1 MYSLTWAL
9 NHKGW
14 GGDILTITVISLIEM
29 KQKISLEIKLG
40 TL

>member
-1 MYSLTWAL
+1 MRVAD
-9 NHKGW
+9 G
-14 GGDILTITVISLIEM
+14 ILTLTVISLAEL